1 VTATSADARRARH
14 VRYTR
19 KAHALLATCACAGVT
34 GALHAQEMLSMPAAT
49 APSPGVLIPRMQ
61 ARAFFYEEGQS
72 LLEQDIRLEYG
83 LARDL
88 SISAELPLYEG
99 FFDPPRPSDGEF
111 GLGDLEAIVELRVLR
126 EDLDAISTLRAAVY
140 AGAEL
145 PTGTGGFGGDSVDPC
160 VGAVLTGIFGRHGFD
175 AAARWTFV
183 TGDGPFLPIFAG
195 DEGDDFANVDLG
207 YAYRIAPDEYGEE
220 RVGAWY
226 ATLELNT
233 VWTTG
238 GEHEVL
244 LSPGLLLE
252 APTYAVELGV
262 QLPVASEVGDRPE
275 LRLGLVAGI
284 RLIF

>member
-1 VTATSADARRARH
+1 MTTMRTLARGI
-14 VRYTR
+14 
-19 KAHALLATCACAGVT
+19 ALVPLAAAGVV
-34 GALHAQEMLSMPAAT
+34 HAQEMLNMPAAT
-49 APSPGVLIPRMQ
+49 APSPGVLIPRVQ
-61 ARAFFYEEGQS
+61 ARAYFYEDGQS
-72 LLEQDIRLEYG
+72 LLEQDIRVECG
-83 LARDL
+83 LARDV
-88 SISAELPLYEG
+88 SISFDLPLYQG

-126 EDLDAISTLRAAVY
+126 EDLDAISTLRGAVY
-140 AGAEL
+140 AGAEI
-145 PTGTGGFGGDSVDPC
+145 PTGTGGFGGDSFDPF
-160 VGAVLTGIFGRHGFD
+160 VGGVVTGIFGRHGAD
-175 AAARWTFV
+175 LAARWTFV

-195 DEGDDFANVDLG
+195 DEDDDFANVDLG
-207 YAYRIAPDEYGEE
+207 YAYRLYPAEYGEE

-226 ATLELNT
+226 ATIELNT

-262 QLPVASEVGDRPE
+262 QLPISSETSDRAADGRPE
-275 LRLGLVAGI
+275 LRVGIVAGL